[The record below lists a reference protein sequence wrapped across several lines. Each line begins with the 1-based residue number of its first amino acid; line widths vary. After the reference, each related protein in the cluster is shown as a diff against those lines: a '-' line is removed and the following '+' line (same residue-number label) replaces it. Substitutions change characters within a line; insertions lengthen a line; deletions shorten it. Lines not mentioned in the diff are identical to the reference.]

1 MEQPTALREGYGNA
15 VLTEL
20 PDPQSHFPAPKG
32 TVRKVIFFI
41 CHSARTFIFFA
52 GREMSSLLLDRDKFS
67 KNKYDMVQMSPMAW
81 HPGSSGLPKQLWA
94 QGSCSFP
101 LARPLREMV
110 LTFKGVV
117 GKSCCALA
125 AGGV

>member
-1 MEQPTALREGYGNA
+1 MEQPTAQREGYGNA

-41 CHSARTFIFFA
+41 CHSARTFTFLA

-67 KNKYDMVQMSPMAW
+67 KNKYNMVQMSSMTW
-81 HPGSSGLPKQLWA
+81 HPGSSGLPKQL
-94 QGSCSFP
+94 G
-101 LARPLREMV
+101 LRDHV
-110 LTFKGVV
+110 HSL
-117 GKSCCALA
+117 
-125 AGGV
+125 